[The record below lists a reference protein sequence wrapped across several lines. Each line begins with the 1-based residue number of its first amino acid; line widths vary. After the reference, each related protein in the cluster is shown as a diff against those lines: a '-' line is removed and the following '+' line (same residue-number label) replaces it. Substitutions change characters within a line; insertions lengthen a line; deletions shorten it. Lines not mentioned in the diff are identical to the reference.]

1 LPPKS
6 QEILNSREIRE
17 AEQNNADI
25 CNNATTKNIYNSKLR
40 TVERL
45 SNAEPLG
52 QVVFALQI
60 GRAKSADL
68 LMGLWLVKLPM
79 SWEFS

>member
-1 LPPKS
+1 M
-6 QEILNSREIRE
+6 
-17 AEQNNADI
+17 
-25 CNNATTKNIYNSKLR
+25 NIYNSKLR